1 MLEKL
6 QLLKIEVE
14 QEIERVKE
22 QLKVSK
28 TDIKKLENGKK
39 VAVEIGVDVNQID
52 ERISCT
58 NHLIINLNNRVSVL
72 KKVKYRLEIAE
83 KMLYEIR

>member
-14 QEIERVKE
+14 QEIESVKE

-28 TDIKKLENGKK
+28 TDIKKLENGRK
-39 VAVEIGVDVNQID
+39 VAVEIGVDVKQID
-52 ERISCT
+52 ERISST

>member
-6 QLLKIEVE
+6 ELLKIEVE
-14 QEIERVKE
+14 QEIESVKE

-28 TDIKKLENGKK
+28 TDNKKLENGKK

-83 KMLYEIR
+83 KMLHEIE

>member
-6 QLLKIEVE
+6 KLLKIEVE

-39 VAVEIGVDVNQID
+39 VAVDIGVDVKQID
-52 ERISCT
+52 ERINST
-58 NHLIINLNNRVSVL
+58 NILIKNLNYRVSVL

>member
-39 VAVEIGVDVNQID
+39 VAVDIGVDVNQID
-52 ERISCT
+52 ERINST
-58 NHLIINLNNRVSVL
+58 NILIINLNYRVSVL

-83 KMLYEIR
+83 KMIYEIR

>member
-39 VAVEIGVDVNQID
+39 VAVDIGVDVNQID
-52 ERISCT
+52 ERINST
-58 NHLIINLNNRVSVL
+58 NILFLNLNYRVSVL

>member
-39 VAVEIGVDVNQID
+39 VAVDIGVDVNQID
-52 ERISCT
+52 ERINSI
-58 NHLIINLNNRVSVL
+58 NILILNLNYRVSVL

>member
-6 QLLKIEVE
+6 ELLKIEVE

-39 VAVEIGVDVNQID
+39 VAVDIGVDVNQID
-52 ERISCT
+52 ERINFT
-58 NHLIINLNNRVSVL
+58 NDFIVNLNNRVSVL

-83 KMLYEIR
+83 KMLHEIE

>member
-6 QLLKIEVE
+6 ELLKIEVE

-39 VAVEIGVDVNQID
+39 VAVDIGVDVNQID
-52 ERISCT
+52 ERINFT
-58 NHLIINLNNRVSVL
+58 NEFIVNLNKRVSVL

-83 KMLYEIR
+83 KMLHEIE

>member
-14 QEIERVKE
+14 QEIESVKE

-39 VAVEIGVDVNQID
+39 VAVDIGVDVNQID
-52 ERISCT
+52 ERINFT
-58 NHLIINLNNRVSVL
+58 NDFIVNLNKRVSVL

-83 KMLYEIR
+83 KMLHEIR

>member
-1 MLEKL
+1 MLENL
-6 QLLKIEVE
+6 ELLKIEVE

-39 VAVEIGVDVNQID
+39 VAVDIGVDVNQID
-52 ERISCT
+52 ERISST
-58 NHLIINLNNRVSVL
+58 IHLNINLNNRVSIL

>member
-6 QLLKIEVE
+6 QLLKIEVD

-39 VAVEIGVDVNQID
+39 VAVDIGVDVKQID
-52 ERISCT
+52 ERINST
-58 NHLIINLNNRVSVL
+58 NILILNLNYRVSVL

>member
-1 MLEKL
+1 MLENL
-6 QLLKIEVE
+6 ELLKIEVG

-28 TDIKKLENGKK
+28 TDIKKLENGRKI
-39 VAVEIGVDVNQID
+39 ASDIGVDVNEID
-52 ERISCT
+52 KRISST

-83 KMLYEIR
+83 KMLHEIE

>member
-14 QEIERVKE
+14 QEIESVKE

-28 TDIKKLENGKK
+28 TDIKKLENGGK

-52 ERISCT
+52 ERISST

>member
-6 QLLKIEVE
+6 ELLKIEAE
-14 QEIERVKE
+14 QEIESVKE

-28 TDIKKLENGKK
+28 TDIKKLENGRK

-52 ERISCT
+52 ERIIST
-58 NHLIINLNNRVSVL
+58 NNLIINLNNRVSVL

-83 KMLYEIR
+83 KMLHEIE

>member
-6 QLLKIEVE
+6 KLLKIEVE

-39 VAVEIGVDVNQID
+39 VAVDIGVDVNQID
-52 ERISCT
+52 ERINST
-58 NHLIINLNNRVSVL
+58 NILIINLNYRVSVL

-83 KMLYEIR
+83 KMLYDIR

>member
-14 QEIERVKE
+14 QEIESVKE

-52 ERISCT
+52 ERITCT
-58 NHLIINLNNRVSVL
+58 NNLIINLNNRVSVL

-83 KMLYEIR
+83 KMLHEIE

>member
-6 QLLKIEVE
+6 ELLKIEVE
-14 QEIERVKE
+14 QEIERTKE

-28 TDIKKLENGKK
+28 ADVKKLENGKK
-39 VAVEIGVDVNQID
+39 VAVDIGIDVNQID
-52 ERISCT
+52 KRISFT
-58 NHLIINLNNRVSVL
+58 IHFITNLNNRVSVL

-83 KMLYEIR
+83 KMLHEIE

>member
-14 QEIERVKE
+14 QEIESVKE

-28 TDIKKLENGKK
+28 TDIKKLENEKF
-39 VAVEIGVDVNQID
+39 
-52 ERISCT
+52 S
-58 NHLIINLNNRVSVL
+58 LIIA
-72 KKVKYRLEIAE
+72 IADISYLIDS
-83 KMLYEIR
+83 KNPYITLLYLDHLQYQLHY

>member
-14 QEIERVKE
+14 QEIESVKE

-52 ERISCT
+52 ERITCT
-58 NHLIINLNNRVSVL
+58 NNLIINLNNRVSVL

>member
-6 QLLKIEVE
+6 ELLKIEVE

-39 VAVEIGVDVNQID
+39 VAVDIGVDVNQID
-52 ERISCT
+52 ERINST
-58 NHLIINLNNRVSVL
+58 NILIINLNYRVSVL

>member
-14 QEIERVKE
+14 QEIESVKE

-52 ERISCT
+52 ERINFT
-58 NHLIINLNNRVSVL
+58 NDFIVNLYNRVSVL

-83 KMLYEIR
+83 KMLAKIQ

>member
-39 VAVEIGVDVNQID
+39 VAVDIGVDVNQID
-52 ERISCT
+52 ERINST
-58 NHLIINLNNRVSVL
+58 NILIINLNYRVSVL

-83 KMLYEIR
+83 KMLYDIR

>member
-6 QLLKIEVE
+6 ELLKIEVE
-14 QEIERVKE
+14 QEIETIKE

-28 TDIKKLENGKK
+28 GDLKKLENGKK
-39 VAVEIGVDVNQID
+39 VAVDIGVDVKQID
-52 ERISCT
+52 ERISST

-83 KMLYEIR
+83 KMLHEIE

>member
-6 QLLKIEVE
+6 ELLKIEVE
-14 QEIERVKE
+14 QEIESVKE

-28 TDIKKLENGKK
+28 TDIKKLENARK
-39 VAVEIGVDVNQID
+39 VADEIGVDVNQID
-52 ERISCT
+52 EKISST

-83 KMLYEIR
+83 KMLHEIE

>member
-1 MLEKL
+1 MLENL
-6 QLLKIEVE
+6 ELLKIEVE
-14 QEIERVKE
+14 QEIESVKE

-52 ERISCT
+52 ERIIST
-58 NHLIINLNNRVSVL
+58 NNLIINLNNRVSVL

-83 KMLYEIR
+83 KMLHEIE

>member
-6 QLLKIEVE
+6 ELLKIEVE
-14 QEIERVKE
+14 QEIESVKE

-39 VAVEIGVDVNQID
+39 VAVEIGVNVNQID

-58 NHLIINLNNRVSVL
+58 NHLIIYLNNRVSVL
-72 KKVKYRLEIAE
+72 KKVKYRLEKAE
-83 KMLYEIR
+83 KMLHEIE

>member
-6 QLLKIEVE
+6 ELLKIEVE
-14 QEIERVKE
+14 QEIESVKE

-28 TDIKKLENGKK
+28 TDVKKLENARK
-39 VAVEIGVDVNQID
+39 VAVDIGVDVNQID
-52 ERISCT
+52 KRISST
-58 NHLIINLNNRVSVL
+58 IHFIENLNNRVSVL

-83 KMLYEIR
+83 KMLHEIE

>member
-6 QLLKIEVE
+6 ELLKIEVE
-14 QEIERVKE
+14 QEIESVKE

-28 TDIKKLENGKK
+28 TDIKKLENGRK

-52 ERISCT
+52 ERINST
-58 NHLIINLNNRVSVL
+58 NILILNLNYRVSVL

>member
-6 QLLKIEVE
+6 ELLKIEVE
-14 QEIERVKE
+14 QEIESVKE

-28 TDIKKLENGKK
+28 TDVKKLENGRK

-52 ERISCT
+52 GRIIST
-58 NHLIINLNNRVSVL
+58 NNLIINLNNRVSVL

-83 KMLYEIR
+83 KMLHEIE

>member
-39 VAVEIGVDVNQID
+39 VAVDIGVDVNQID
-52 ERISCT
+52 ERINST
-58 NHLIINLNNRVSVL
+58 NILIINLNYRVSVL

-83 KMLYEIR
+83 KMLHEIE

>member
-28 TDIKKLENGKK
+28 TDIKKLENGRK
-39 VAVEIGVDVNQID
+39 VAVDIGVDVNQID
-52 ERISCT
+52 KRISST
-58 NHLIINLNNRVSVL
+58 NHLIINLNNRVSIL

-83 KMLYEIR
+83 KMLHEIE

>member
-14 QEIERVKE
+14 QEIESVKE

-28 TDIKKLENGKK
+28 TDIKKLENGRKI
-39 VAVEIGVDVNQID
+39 ASDIGVDVNQID
-52 ERISCT
+52 ERITCT
-58 NHLIINLNNRVSVL
+58 NNLIINLNNRVSVL

-83 KMLYEIR
+83 KMLHEIE

>member
-6 QLLKIEVE
+6 ELLKIEVE

-39 VAVEIGVDVNQID
+39 VAVDIGVDVNQID
-52 ERISCT
+52 ERINFT
-58 NHLIINLNNRVSVL
+58 NDFIVNLNKRVSVL

-83 KMLYEIR
+83 KMLHEIE

>member
-6 QLLKIEVE
+6 KLLKIEVE
-14 QEIERVKE
+14 QEIETIKE
-22 QLKVSK
+22 QLKFSK
-28 TDIKKLENGKK
+28 ADVKKLENGKK
-39 VAVEIGVDVNQID
+39 VVVDIGVDVNQID
-52 ERISCT
+52 KRISST

-83 KMLYEIR
+83 KMLHEIE

>member
-14 QEIERVKE
+14 QEIESVKE

-28 TDIKKLENGKK
+28 TDIKKLENGRK

-52 ERISCT
+52 ERIIST
-58 NHLIINLNNRVSVL
+58 NNLIINLNNRVSVL

-83 KMLYEIR
+83 KMLHEIE

>member
-39 VAVEIGVDVNQID
+39 VAVDIGVDVNQID
-52 ERISCT
+52 ERINST
-58 NHLIINLNNRVSVL
+58 NILILNLNYRVSVL

-83 KMLYEIR
+83 KMLHEIE

>member
-14 QEIERVKE
+14 QEIESVKE

-83 KMLYEIR
+83 KMLHEIK